1 MVKKR
6 GKKTNGK
13 THTETTS
20 FGDRSDLPSCRPR
33 RSFNRGVQVEE
44 RRVTRW
50 LVDTAREKEEN
61 EGREGGGR
69 RRRRTDAEG
78 EKEERRDERCRER
91 EAARGW
97 QGGWQGGTIEVRR
110 TARRRRYCAPH
121 PNAATPLIIVAGA
134 LATPPWRTGQVC
146 PDSRLP
152 ASYQR
157 RLARCFDRQHS
168 MLGNL

>member
-20 FGDRSDLPSCRPR
+20 FGDRSDLPPYRPR

-61 EGREGGGR
+61 EGREGGGGEEEEEPTRKEKR
-69 RRRRTDAEG
+69 RKG
-78 EKEERRDERCRER
+78 ETSVVASEKQ
-91 EAARGW
+91 RGGGRGVGKGVRSKYVGQ
-97 QGGWQGGTIEVRR
+97 QGGAG
-110 TARRRRYCAPH
+110 TARH
-121 PNAATPLIIVAGA
+121 TPMQQL
-134 LATPPWRTGQVC
+134 
-146 PDSRLP
+146 
-152 ASYQR
+152 
-157 RLARCFDRQHS
+157 H
-168 MLGNL
+168 